1 MTVAETAAGA
11 EREPLR
17 VLFFLRGVQYTRV
30 FENFLRE
37 LLDRGHRLHVVLAL
51 EKRGFADRTHLF
63 DEFSAKYEGF
73 SWEQLGRR
81 EGLWDETA
89 VALRHA
95 LDYLRYLEPEFL
107 DAHPLRARA
116 AERAPALVR
125 VALAAPLRR
134 PVGRRVVSSV
144 LGRVE
149 AAVPVP
155 RGLVELV
162 GRESPDVVLVS
173 PLVGLGSIEVDHL
186 RAAQRRGVPT
196 VLPVASWDNLSN
208 KGVLRDRPTTTIVW
222 NPTQVDEAVR
232 FHGVPQEQVA
242 AVGAHSFDHWFDW
255 QPSVSKEGLA
265 ERLGLDAERP
275 IILYVG
281 SSNFI
286 AGDETVFVREWLGHL
301 RRDPRLAECAVVL
314 RPHPYNTVG
323 WDALEV
329 EEPGRTVIWPK
340 GGALPD
346 NDEAKA
352 EYFDQLYHAA
362 AIVGI
367 NTSALVEA
375 SILRKPI
382 LTLDDTRFPAQ
393 RGTLHFGYIAYDE
406 ERGTGVVQAARSWTQ
421 HRDHLAAAV
430 QGDSGHV
437 ARCDRFVAEFV
448 RPLGREVAAAPAA
461 VDLVE
466 ATAAVRVPRAQRPLL
481 APLLELMTPVVWL
494 LAKLLQPR
502 RTWQTVAK
510 AYRKHRKARARAKAV
525 GAKANRA
532 AATATKPRK
541 PPKPLDQ
548 TREAKLPMTVTPEE
562 PLQSWGKPPKPPR
575 TDAATSGVKPAKPP
589 KPPKPPKPG
598 AGVKPAKPPKPPKT
612 GAATAGVK
620 PAKPPKPGAGVKPPK
635 PPKPPKTGAATAGV
649 KPAKPH
655 KAGAGKAGAKPAKHS
670 KPAKKKSL
678 EVRVRRGVGIARKR
692 GRRQWKLARHAT
704 YSFYNRRNRSSYAST
719 ITKLPSRDELPM
731 LLNARGLLGTGA
743 EIGVKRAAFS
753 DHILKHW
760 KGARFISIDPWLSVD
775 WEEYID
781 RSNVTQDE
789 FDENYVF
796 TKNRLAKYGNRSEIW
811 RLLSVEAAQRV
822 PRHSMDF
829 VYIDARHDYES
840 VKEDLHA
847 WFDKVRPGGIFAG
860 HDYADGILVQGD
872 FGVKSAVD
880 EFFGERGIP
889 VHITQGPSP
898 VEMFPS
904 WVVLIPE
911 TDA

>member
-1 MTVAETAAGA
+1 VTIPTAA
-11 EREPLR
+11 ERKPLR

-30 FENFLRE
+30 FENFMRE
-37 LLDRGHRLHVVLAL
+37 TLERGHRLHVVLAL

-63 DEFSAKYEGF
+63 DEFSAKYEHF

-81 EGLWDETA
+81 EGLWAETA
-89 VALRHA
+89 VTLRHA
-95 LDYLRYLEPEFL
+95 LDYLRYLEPEFV
-107 DAHPLRARA
+107 DAHPLRERA
-116 AERAPALVR
+116 AERAPSLVR
-125 VALAAPLRR
+125 LAVAGPLRGR
-134 PVGRRVVSSV
+134 AGRRVVGALIGRLESV
-144 LGRVE
+144 
-149 AAVPVP
+149 VPVP
-155 RGLVELV
+155 RALLDLVE
-162 GRESPDVVLVS
+162 RESPDVVLVS
-173 PLVGLGSIEVDHL
+173 PLVGLGSIEIDHL
-186 RAAQRRGVPT
+186 RAAQRGGVPT

-232 FHGVPQEQVA
+232 LHGLPREQVV

-255 QPSVSKEGLA
+255 QPSVSREGLA
-265 ERLGLDAERP
+265 ERLGLDPERP
-275 IILYVG
+275 LILYVG

-286 AGDETVFVREWLGHL
+286 AGDETVFVREWLGQL
-301 RRDPRLAECAVVL
+301 RRDPRLADCAVVL

-323 WDALEV
+323 WDAV
-329 EEPGRTVIWPK
+329 DIEEPGRTVIWPK

-346 NDEAKA
+346 SDDTKA
-352 EYFDQLYHAA
+352 EYFDQLFHAA

-406 ERGTGVVQAARSWTQ
+406 ARGTGVVQAARSWAQ
-421 HRDHLAAAV
+421 HRDDLAAAV
-430 QGDSGHV
+430 HGEGNHV
-437 ARCDRFVAEFV
+437 ERCDRFVAAFV
-448 RPLGREVAAAPAA
+448 RPLGRDVAAAPAA
-461 VDLVE
+461 VDVVE
-466 ATAAVRVPRAQRPLL
+466 SAASVAVTPARRPRLTG
-481 APLLELMTPVVWL
+481 LLELLTPAVWL
-494 LAKLLQPR
+494 LARALQPR
-502 RTWQTVAK
+502 RTWRAVHK
-510 AYRKHRKARARAKAV
+510 AYRRRQKARARAQAV
-525 GAKANRA
+525 RAKAGRA
-532 AATATKPRK
+532 AAAAKK
-541 PPKPLDQ
+541 PPKLSKPGDDPNAATPPTTTTEEVAAPRAGGPNKEEAALLRQ
-548 TREAKLPMTVTPEE
+548 HERHEAKAQAKGASAGT
-562 PLQSWGKPPKPPR
+562 
-575 TDAATSGVKPAKPP
+575 KPAKQP
-589 KPPKPPKPG
+589 KSPKAG
-598 AGVKPAKPPKPPKT
+598 ATASAGTKPAKQPKAP
-612 GAATAGVK
+612 
-620 PAKPPKPGAGVKPPK
+620 
-635 PPKPPKTGAATAGV
+635 
-649 KPAKPH
+649 
-655 KAGAGKAGAKPAKHS
+655 KAGATAVVAKS
-670 KPAKKKSL
+670 AKKSKAPKKNPMK
-678 EVRVRRGVGIARKR
+678 VRVRRRLRTARKR
-692 GRRQWKLARHAT
+692 GRRQWKVVRHAT
-704 YSFYNRRNRSSYAST
+704 YSVYNRRHRSSYAVT

-743 EIGVKRAAFS
+743 EIGVKRGGFS
-753 DHILKHW
+753 DHILWHW

-775 WEEYID
+775 WEEYVD

-789 FDENYVF
+789 FDKNYVF
-796 TKNRLAKYGNRSEIW
+796 TKNRLAKYGSRSEIW
-811 RLLSVEAAQRV
+811 RQRSVEAAERV
-822 PRHSMDF
+822 PPHSMDF

-911 TDA
+911 AGD